1 MADITFER
9 PEQMSPLARFLAHSW
24 RPLAALVIVAVLA
37 AAGYA
42 VYTSSAKKAQA
53 KAENDLGAIIA
64 TQTGPERL
72 AALEAY
78 VKTAPATT
86 KGAAL
91 LEMARTAQEQ
101 RVFDKAAD
109 AWNQLSLIGPDG
121 MREIAVMGH
130 ATALAQGGDKAKAVK
145 LLSDFLPKA
154 PKAMQP
160 IVARQLAAVA
170 EEAQAWNEALAAYER
185 MRDAGSGGN
194 KAFYESKI
202 DEIKSKMK

>member
-24 RPLAALVIVAVLA
+24 RILAVLVLVAVA
-37 AAGYA
+37 CAAGFA
-42 VYTSSAKKAQA
+42 WYTSSAKKAQT

-64 TQTGPERL
+64 AQTGPERL
-72 AALEAY
+72 AALETY
-78 VKTAPATT
+78 VKSAPAGA

-91 LEMARTAQEQ
+91 LEIARTAQEQ
-101 RVFDKAAD
+101 HAFDKAAD

-145 LLSDFLPKA
+145 LLADFLPKT

-160 IVARQLAAVA
+160 IVARQLAAIA

-185 MRDAGSGGN
+185 MRDAGAGGN
-194 KAFYESKI
+194 KAFYEGKI
-202 DEIKSKMK
+202 EEIKSKMK